1 MLMKPVLSLD
11 DVQRIL
17 NAARDH
23 ALNNGWAVSI
33 AVVDDGGHLLGM
45 LRLDGAFPL
54 CAEIAV
60 GKARFSAVGRWETG
74 LIEELVNQG
83 AASFLS
89 LAEGVKVKG
98 GAPIVVDGQVVGAV
112 GVSGVTADQD
122 LETARAGI
130 AAL

>member
-1 MLMKPVLSLD
+1 MQMKPILELE
-11 DVQRIL
+11 DVQRML

-23 ALNNGWAVSI
+23 ALRNGWAVSI

-60 GKARFSAVGRWETG
+60 GKARFSALGRWESG
-74 LIEELVNQG
+74 MIEELINQG
-83 AASFLS
+83 KPSFLS
-89 LAEGVKVKG
+89 LAEGVKVRG
-98 GAPIVVDGQVVGAV
+98 GAPIVVGDDVIGAV
-112 GVSGVTADQD
+112 GVSGVTAEQD
-122 LETARAGI
+122 LETAQAAI